1 MAKFLSAARRRQIT
15 HELITQE
22 AEMPIT
28 LPPLPYP
35 YEALEPYIS
44 RTTLEFHHGKHHKAY
59 VDKTKALAKEV
70 HLVDLSLELII
81 QHTARHERHRAL
93 FNNAAQAW
101 NHAFYWRSLQPGGG
115 GEPRGEIADRIES
128 DLGGYAAFTE
138 QFAAAATG
146 QFGSG
151 WAWLVIDGRE
161 LRVITTANADTPIA
175 HGQIPL
181 LTIDV
186 WEHAY
191 YLDYQNRR
199 TDYADALI
207 KHLINWDFAN
217 KNLSR
222 RREGVGTSTGA
233 SLSGP
238 ASPAA

>member
-1 MAKFLSAARRRQIT
+1 
-15 HELITQE
+15 
-22 AEMPIT
+22 MPIT

-59 VDKTKALAKEV
+59 VDKTKVLAKVV
-70 HLVDLSLELII
+70 HLADLSLELII
-81 QHTARHERHRAL
+81 EQTARQERHRAL

-115 GEPRGEIADRIES
+115 GEPGGEIADRIKS
-128 DLGGYAAFTE
+128 DFGGYGAFAE

-151 WAWLVIDGRE
+151 WAWLVLDGRE

-199 TDYADALI
+199 ADYADALI

-217 KNLSR
+217 KNLNR
-222 RREGVGTSTGA
+222 RQTVMPSAGGMIEAGST
-233 SLSGP
+233 
-238 ASPAA
+238 SPAA